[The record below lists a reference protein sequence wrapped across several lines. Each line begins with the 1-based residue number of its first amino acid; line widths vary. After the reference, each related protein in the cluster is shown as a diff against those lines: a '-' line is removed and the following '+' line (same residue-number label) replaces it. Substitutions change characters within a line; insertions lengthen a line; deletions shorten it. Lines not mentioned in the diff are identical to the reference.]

1 MDLNHDKGLQRALC
15 YHYTT
20 GQARPEAIRAEGARQ
35 TFSCGQMFSSRSPA
49 RPSERTVNRERDVGR
64 PAKDRTGQL

>member
-1 MDLNHDKGLQRALC
+1 
-15 YHYTT
+15 
-20 GQARPEAIRAEGARQ
+20 
-35 TFSCGQMFSSRSPA
+35 MFSSRSPA